1 MRFYCGIDLGSRA
14 AQLCVVDETDR
25 VCLQR
30 NVPCELG
37 AVLEQLERFDP
48 KPEVVVESTFNWYW
62 LVDGLMDRGFDV
74 VLAHVL
80 GLAVITAAKVKTDK
94 RDALT
99 LARLLRL
106 GAIPKAHIYPR
117 EQRGARDLLRRRMIL
132 VRLRASEYG
141 AIRRLLYRYGVLD
154 HNRHSTKGLTDDALV
169 ARFDD
174 PSVKLHAKQEIERL
188 RLYTEQIG
196 TVEAALLAGVQER
209 PDFQRLLTMPGVAL
223 MLGLTILYETGPVE
237 RFASARHY
245 SSYCRVVPGIG
256 ASSGVVRRRGR
267 QSKQGSP
274 TLKWAFNQAATH
286 AVRSYPR
293 IRTYFDRQLAKHV
306 GRAGKLV
313 VYNTVAHKL
322 CVAAFHILRDQV
334 EYKEDLL
341 FAS

>member
-1 MRFYCGIDLGSRA
+1 
-14 AQLCVVDETDR
+14 
-25 VCLQR
+25 LQR
-30 NVPCELG
+30 T
-37 AVLEQLERFDP
+37 
-48 KPEVVVESTFNWYW
+48 SS
-62 LVDGLMDRGFDV
+62 
-74 VLAHVL
+74 
-80 GLAVITAAKVKTDK
+80 I
-94 RDALT
+94 DAL
-99 LARLLRL
+99 A
-106 GAIPKAHIYPR
+106 
-117 EQRGARDLLRRRMIL
+117 
-132 VRLRASEYG
+132 
-141 AIRRLLYRYGVLD
+141 
-154 HNRHSTKGLTDDALV
+154 

-174 PSVKLHAKQEIERL
+174 PSVKLHAKQEIERV

-196 TVEAALLAGVQER
+196 TVESALLAGVQER

-267 QSKQGSP
+267 QSKQGNP

-286 AVRSYPR
+286 AVRCYPR